1 MYPAMI
7 NLIYFFFQPG
17 MVPCNDSV
25 LSETIPDIA
34 MATASVSQVRLHDEF
49 ELDIGDGAS
58 HPGTMYI

>member
-1 MYPAMI
+1 
-7 NLIYFFFQPG
+7 